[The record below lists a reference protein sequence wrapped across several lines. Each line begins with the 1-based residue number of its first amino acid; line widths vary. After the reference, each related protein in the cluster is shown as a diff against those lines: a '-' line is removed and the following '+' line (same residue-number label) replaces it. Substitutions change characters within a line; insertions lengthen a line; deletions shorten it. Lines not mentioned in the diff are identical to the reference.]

1 MQVTKQVYKKRHL
14 LIKKPITKTPIP
26 YAPPLTHNP
35 QQKPQS
41 KSNFI
46 RRITKTGASSFNII
60 VVTEPSVTV
69 SATKIKNPGSDSCH
83 NDDENDGDDD
93 DGDIIGERSPSR
105 ERPDLQTRCVQKN
118 IKKMR
123 KRQINRWKQKE
134 KKKKKKEKKKARKQE
149 RKKDRKKER
158 KKESKKDR

>member
-69 SATKIKNPGSDSCH
+69 PATKIKNPGSDSCH

-93 DGDIIGERSPSR
+93 DGDHNRRKVAIQRTSR
-105 ERPDLQTRCVQKN
+105 PTNTMRP
-118 IKKMR
+118 
-123 KRQINRWKQKE
+123 KE
-134 KKKKKKEKKKARKQE
+134 Y
-149 RKKDRKKER
+149 KKDEKETD
-158 KKESKKDR
+158 K